1 MLNEK
6 EFFAEVQAKGLNLTE
21 QQKKAVIHDQ
31 GPLLLLAVPGA
42 GKTTVLTVRLA
53 YLIRVKKVDPRTI
66 LCLTFGRVAAKE
78 MRERYRK
85 NFGGTA
91 GNQPQASDEIHFS
104 TIHSFAYEVV
114 RLAFRQKGTRFAMIE
129 EQTGAASKTGVLR
142 RIYEKHNASTITDEQ
157 LEALQNTLC
166 YVKNSLRQPEEFNKL
181 EIKNFALIYND
192 YEEYKRTSQPELID
206 YDDMLSIAYQEL
218 SENPKSLEAY
228 RQRFAYVLT
237 DESQD
242 TSLLQHKIIEI
253 LVKPQG
259 NIFVVGDDDQ
269 SIFGFRAAEP
279 KYLLEFEQT
288 YPGAKIL
295 RMEHNFRSTPQIV
308 EVSCKFIRSNTLRFD
323 KEMFT
328 RNPKG
333 DVLQIRQFEGMSEQ
347 YQFIIQH
354 LKSLKDLANVG
365 VLYRNNLSAIC
376 LADELNRAG
385 IPFYMREGGK
395 LRFFSHWAINDIL
408 NFLRFSFSDKSLA
421 TFERIWSKLS
431 CPMRK
436 QQLEDLKQMPI
447 DRSIFE
453 ILAEQPGVTSKSRR
467 KYAELR
473 KQFKVLNTLPPAQ
486 AIRFIREQLKYDQAM
501 AQICE
506 ALGFSEEYIGGL
518 LDILLSIA
526 QHERTI
532 VEFANRL
539 TNLEEQMKSSYK
551 NKHSNAVT
559 LTTIHSAKGLEWE
572 EVLLMDLVEGI
583 IPERETIKAEQ
594 IGQKELIEEERRL
607 FYVGMTRAKRNLTL
621 CSVDYYHQKR
631 VKVSRFVGEVSL
643 VLAGKDP
650 QEISRKEPSTLQS
663 DLVAGLVVQHKA
675 FGEGVIIKE
684 EGNVILVRF
693 KDGTQRSFLKDICDQ
708 MKLIWAV

>member
-1 MLNEK
+1 VLDEK
-6 EFFAEVQAKGLNLTE
+6 EFFAEVQTRGLNLTE
-21 QQKKAVIHDQ
+21 QQKKAVSHDQ

-66 LCLTFGRVAAKE
+66 LCLTFGRAAAKE
-78 MRERYRK
+78 MRERYNK
-85 NFGGTA
+85 TFGGTA
-91 GNQPQASDEIHFS
+91 SDQLQASDIHFS
-104 TIHSFAYEVV
+104 TIHSFAYGIV
-114 RLAFRQKGTRFAMIE
+114 RSTFRQKGTRFAMIE
-129 EQTGAASKTGVLR
+129 EQTGVASKTGVLR
-142 RIYEKHNASTITDEQ
+142 RIYEKHNASTLTDEH
-157 LEALQNTLC
+157 LEALQNTIC
-166 YVKNSLRQPEEFNKL
+166 YVKNTLRQPEEFNKS
-181 EIKNFALIYND
+181 EIKNFAFIYND
-192 YEEYKRTSQPELID
+192 YEEYKRTNLPQLID

-218 SENPKSLEAY
+218 CDNPKHLEAY
-228 RQRFAYVLT
+228 RQHFAYVLT

-253 LVKPQG
+253 IVKPHG

-279 KYLLEFEQT
+279 NYLLEFEQT

-295 RMEHNFRSTPQIV
+295 RMEYNFRSTPQIV
-308 EVSCKFIRSNTLRFD
+308 DVSCKFIRSNALRFD

-328 RNPKG
+328 RNPEG
-333 DVLQIRQFEGMSEQ
+333 DVIQIGQFQGMSEQ
-347 YQFIIQH
+347 YQFIIEH
-354 LKSLKDLANVG
+354 LKSQQDLASIG

-376 LADELNRAG
+376 LADELTRAG

-408 NFLRFSFSDKSLA
+408 NFLRFSFSDKSLV

-431 CPMRK
+431 CPLRK
-436 QQLEDLKQMPI
+436 QQIEDLKQMPM

-453 ILAEQPGVTSKSRR
+453 ILAEQPGVNSKSRR
-467 KYAELR
+467 KYLELR

-486 AIRFIREQLKYDQAM
+486 AIQFIRNQLEYDQAM
-501 AQICE
+501 VRICE
-506 ALGFSEEYIGGL
+506 DLGFSEEYIGGL
-518 LDILLSIA
+518 LDILISIA

-539 TNLEEQMKSSYK
+539 TNLEEQMNSSYK
-551 NKHSNAVT
+551 KKNSNAVT

-572 EVLLMDLVEGI
+572 EVIVIDLVEGI

-594 IGQKELIEEERRL
+594 NGQKELIEEERRL
-607 FYVGMTRAKRNLTL
+607 FYVGMTRAKRHLTL

-631 VKVSRFVGEVSL
+631 VKVSRFVCEVSL
-643 VLAGKDP
+643 VSSGKNP
-650 QEISRKEPSTLQS
+650 QEISKNEEPTLQS

-675 FGEGVIIKE
+675 FGEGIIINE

-693 KDGTQRSFLKDICDQ
+693 KDGTQRSFLKDICAQ